1 MKSNIQLSIKS
12 KLLSAITLGGLFFQP
27 LVAWSLPETEIV
39 NKLENVPTF
48 SIVDREGKP
57 VPLKLSP
64 KNATANSDPAQAFVF
79 INPQDATNML
89 QSLTQKQ
96 PELNNNLSV
105 VPVSLSQVYEIMREA
120 QQKKAQRP
128 PLEIIPI
135 ISEVRSAR
143 DLKTASGEN
152 AEQIGVPLFYA
163 SVGEGKDYMIRQDV
177 NNNSYI
183 PLYWTKK
190 EVEEDIEAYK
200 QSSPEAQSQT
210 IEIKTIPLSQFI
222 QTLVENDND
231 TVRAMQIVPSTEQID
246 TANQLLQ

>member
-1 MKSNIQLSIKS
+1 MKPKFI
-12 KLLSAITLGGLFFQP
+12 SAIILGGLFFQP
-27 LVAWSLPETEIV
+27 LVTWALPETEVV

-48 SIVDREGKP
+48 TIVDREGNP

-64 KNATANSDPAQAFVF
+64 KNRTANNDPAQAFVF

-89 QSLTQKQ
+89 QSLTQKK
-96 PELNNNLSV
+96 PELKNNLSV

-128 PLEIIPI
+128 PLEIVPI

-143 DLKTASGEN
+143 DLMTASGEKLEN
-152 AEQIGVPLFYA
+152 PEQIGIPLFYA

-183 PLYWTKK
+183 PFYWTKK

-200 QSSPEAQSQT
+200 QGSPEAQSQT
-210 IEIKTIPLSQFI
+210 IEIKTISLSQFI
-222 QTLVENDND
+222 ETLVETDND
-231 TVRAMQIVPSTEQID
+231 TVKAMQIVPSTEQID
-246 TANQLLQ
+246 TANRLLQ